1 MTAEGSRARAV
12 WESEKREI
20 LRTKL
25 AMIEDTFTE
34 IRDHKDAT
42 PKISG
47 KADFGQ
53 GRVADL
59 KALLFMAL
67 EHMS

>member
-1 MTAEGSRARAV
+1 MTAEGSRARAI
-12 WESEKREI
+12 WEFEKGI

-59 KALLFMAL
+59 KAFLFMAL